1 MSQVQASTLES
12 DINAPKPDHVPPEL
26 VVDFDMYNPPGVE
39 RDFHQ
44 AWVDLRERCDSDI
57 VWTPRNGGHWIPLKG
72 ADIHTMLADYE
83 HFKSNIVILP
93 ATRAAE
99 QRVLPTTINPPEH
112 GPYRALLTPPLSA
125 KSVLAME
132 PVIRGLA
139 SEAIEGFRTRGSCDF
154 ISEYSI
160 VLPIKLFMEMVELPT
175 GDVARLKYLADQ
187 VTRPDGSMTMG
198 EVMDAFADFLDP
210 FLKERRENPG
220 KDAMSTIASGKIN
233 GEQIDYEDAME
244 LAIQLLIAGLDT
256 VASFLGFM
264 MLFLANN
271 PAHRR
276 QLIDDPDLIPAA
288 ADEFIRRFG
297 IVQNIRTVAQD
308 QTFQGVV
315 MKEGDHVC
323 IPNLLHG
330 LDPDAYADPMEVDF
344 TREIH
349 DHSFFGNGPHRC
361 PGTFLTRTEVRIT
374 LEEWLKRIPEFE
386 VEAGEQVMM
395 KGGIVGTIIALPLT
409 WDVAS
414 THAD

>member
-1 MSQVQASTLES
+1 MAQTQIS
-12 DINAPKPDHVPPEL
+12 DIDSGTLAPVPAHIPSEL

-44 AWVDLRERCDSDI
+44 AWVDLRERCKSDMI
-57 VWTPRNGGHWIPLKG
+57 WTPRNGGHWIPLKG
-72 ADIHTMLADYE
+72 ADIHNILADYE
-83 HFKSNIVILP
+83 HFKSNIVVLP

-112 GPYRALLTPPLSA
+112 GPFRALLNAPLSA
-125 KSVLAME
+125 KAVMAMD
-132 PVIRGLA
+132 PVIRRLA
-139 SEAIEGFRTRGSCDF
+139 ADCIESFQARGSCDF

-160 VLPIKLFMEMVELPT
+160 VLPIRLFMELADLPT

-198 EVMDAFADFLDP
+198 EVMDAFAAFLDP

-220 KDAMSTIASGKIN
+220 EDAMSTIASGKID
-233 GEQIDYEDAME
+233 GELIEYEDAME

-271 PAHRR
+271 PGHRR
-276 QLIDDPDLIPAA
+276 QLIDNPDLIPAA
-288 ADEFIRRFG
+288 ADEFLRRFG
-297 IVQNIRTVAQD
+297 IVQNVRTVAKD
-308 QTFQGVV
+308 QNFHGVE
-315 MKEGDHVC
+315 MKEGEHLC

-330 LDPDAYADPMEVDF
+330 LDPDEYNDPMQVDF

-349 DHSFFGNGPHRC
+349 TTSFFGNGPHRC

-374 LEEWLKRIPEFE
+374 LEEWLKRIPDFQ
-386 VEAGEQVMM
+386 VEAGQQVVM
-395 KGGIVGTIIALPLT
+395 KGGIVGTIVALPLS
-409 WDVAS
+409 WDAS
-414 THAD
+414 QSPTG